1 MKFEFVVS
9 FLSTFQIYHQS
20 ASATIALLAL
30 ELGLSSNEV
39 AVMSAAFPTGKFIG
53 TLAAIPLYRRF
64 NGSSR
69 SCLDVNAMFLTVG
82 CLLMLVPFSTFL
94 ILGRLIAG
102 IGVGIGFVA
111 STIAIR
117 DHSSFSDRPRAFL
130 LAAVLFSAAAL
141 FSSVLAFA
149 RDLPIGRFGFTLA
162 LTAPSFLAVGVF
174 VANRLNEE
182 FENLDRN
189 SMLTSSHSST
199 VINQRIASK
208 DQVANSRIYNVS
220 VTSEETDDHLDCAL
234 FNPRFL
240 AFALMTLNASI
251 GVPVV
256 LCFAS
261 IAFTSMGI
269 RTERAAVL
277 SCVYPVVQI
286 FVLLTTHHVGSR
298 LSRRSAVLFG
308 YAICL
313 AAYFAL
319 LLTQSAH
326 TLDSDPH
333 FRASASAFWLIVL
346 AVTTAV
352 PCNAAVC
359 VISESF
365 PSRSTLVRGT
375 SHSRAFF
382 WLLSAIAC
390 GTFLPMLNYGSL
402 FTALLPGFCISLVAY
417 IYVLFVLPE
426 DRDLFPSAQSISFY
440 GATDEMTTRS
450 SR

>member
-1 MKFEFVVS
+1 M
-9 FLSTFQIYHQS
+9 
-20 ASATIALLAL
+20 
-30 ELGLSSNEV
+30 
-39 AVMSAAFPTGKFIG
+39 
-53 TLAAIPLYRRF
+53 
-64 NGSSR
+64 
-69 SCLDVNAMFLTVG
+69 NAMFLTVG
-82 CLLMLVPFSTFL
+82 CLLMFVPFSAFL
-94 ILGRLIAG
+94 IFGRLIAG

-117 DHSSFSDRPRAFL
+117 DHTSFIDRPRAFL

-149 RDLPIGRFGFTLA
+149 RNLPIGRFGFTVA
-162 LTAPSFLAVGVF
+162 LIAPSFLAVGVF

-189 SMLTSSHSST
+189 SMLTSSHSCT
-199 VINQRIASK
+199 VINQRTTSK

-220 VTSEETDDHLDCAL
+220 ITSEETDDHLDCAL

-251 GVPVV
+251 GVPIV

-261 IAFTSMGI
+261 VAFTSMGI
-269 RTERAAVL
+269 RKERAAVL

-346 AVTTAV
+346 AVATAV
-352 PCNAAVC
+352 PCNAANRFHLDRLSSV
-359 VISESF
+359 EHL
-365 PSRSTLVRGT
+365 TLE
-375 SHSRAFF
+375 HS
-382 WLLSAIAC
+382 SGCCQQSC

-417 IYVLFVLPE
+417 IYILFVLPE

-440 GATDEMTTRS
+440 GATDEMTSQS